1 VPPATTEVVG
11 VVVGVVGEGLA
22 DIRGFRLRVEGGDIL
37 DFDLRALEN
46 GSEFPPGHLAEHQ
59 ATADPVRVWYTVDG
73 ADRLAI
79 KVEDVN
85 D

>member
-1 VPPATTEVVG
+1 MPPATTEVVG
-11 VVVGVVGEGLA
+11 VVVGVAGEGLA